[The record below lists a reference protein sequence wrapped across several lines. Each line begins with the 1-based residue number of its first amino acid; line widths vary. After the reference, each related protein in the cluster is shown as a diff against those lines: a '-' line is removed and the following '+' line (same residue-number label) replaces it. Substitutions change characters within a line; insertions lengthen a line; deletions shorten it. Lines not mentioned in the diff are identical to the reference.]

1 MGWLERILATKR
13 EELARLAG
21 FTLPAPPARR
31 GVALDRAPGAPLHL
45 IAEIKRRSPSA
56 GALSTVLGVA
66 ERAVAYE
73 RGGAAMISVLCDRT
87 YFGGDPAHL
96 RAARAAT
103 TRPLLCKDFIIH
115 ERQLAVAR
123 AFGADAA
130 LLIARCVAP
139 RHLDELVRAAR
150 DHDLVPLV
158 EVATEAEVEAALA
171 AHAPILGVNARDLDT
186 LEIDLDR
193 ARRVLRAIPRGVT
206 RVHLSGVAGAADVR
220 RIAATPADAALIGEV
235 LMRADDPEPLLRE
248 LVAAAGGGLAAGLA
262 DD

>member
-1 MGWLERILATKR
+1 MGWLDRILCTKR

-21 FTLPAPPARR
+21 LTLPSPPARR
-31 GVALDRAPGAPLHL
+31 EVALDRLPGSPLRL

-66 ERAVAYE
+66 ERAAAYE

-87 YFGGDPAHL
+87 YFGGNPVHL
-96 RAARAAT
+96 REARSAT

-115 ERQLAVAR
+115 ERQLAMAR
-123 AFGADAA
+123 AFGADAV
-130 LLIARCVAP
+130 LLIARCLTS
-139 RHLDELVRAAR
+139 RELDELVQAAR
-150 DHDLVPLV
+150 AHELVPLV
-158 EVATEAEVEAALA
+158 EVATEAELETALA
-171 AHAPILGVNARDLDT
+171 VHAPILGVNARDLDT

-193 ARRVLRAIPRGVT
+193 AQRVLRAIPPGVT
-206 RVHLSGVAGAADVR
+206 RVHLSGVATAADVR
-220 RIAATPADAALIGEV
+220 RIAASPADAALLGEA

-248 LVAAAGGGLAAGLA
+248 LVAAAGGGLAGLSA